1 MLDAGIFGF
10 PSASAAGLRA
20 LALLHAHD
28 VGVAVNTARPLGQVQ
43 AYCRA
48 YGFVGGVAEY
58 GAVAWDAVAGRE
70 RGLVGAE
77 ALAQV
82 ARVRTALRQVPGVF
96 QHDDYR
102 SSIRAYTYEGGRTV
116 ALPTLM
122 IRAVLAGVGADR
134 LALLQTPVETA
145 IVAKEVDKGR
155 GLVALLALAGQCD
168 LETIAIG
175 DAEADLPM
183 FRVATRSF
191 APAQIPCRAVARA
204 LGCRIA
210 GRAFQGGLLESVR
223 ALLHPGGGRCA
234 RCRAGERVGAEADPL
249 VWELLEATDW
259 GRPRRLLQ
267 ALLDPM
273 CLQAFAQ

>member
-1 MLDAGIFGF
+1 
-10 PSASAAGLRA
+10 
-20 LALLHAHD
+20 
-28 VGVAVNTARPLGQVQ
+28 
-43 AYCRA
+43 
-48 YGFVGGVAEY
+48 
-58 GAVAWDAVAGRE
+58 
-70 RGLVGAE
+70 
-77 ALAQV
+77 
-82 ARVRTALRQVPGVF
+82 VF
-96 QHDDYR
+96 QNDAYR

-122 IRAVLAGVGADR
+122 IRDVMAGVVADR
-134 LALLQTPVETA
+134 LAFLQTPVDTA
-145 IVAKEVDKGR
+145 IVAKEVDKGQ

-175 DAEADLPM
+175 DSEADLAM

-234 RCRAGERVGAEADPL
+234 RCRAGDRVGPGEADPL
-249 VWELLEATDW
+249 FWELLEAADR

-273 CLQAFAQ
+273 CLQAFAAFAR